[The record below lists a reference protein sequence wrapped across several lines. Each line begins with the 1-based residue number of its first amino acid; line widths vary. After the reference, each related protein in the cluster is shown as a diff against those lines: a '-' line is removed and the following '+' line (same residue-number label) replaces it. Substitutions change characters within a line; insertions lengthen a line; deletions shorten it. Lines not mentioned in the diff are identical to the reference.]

1 MWLTKSGRDMID
13 SRRTVAAC
21 NESKDSAVTVH
32 RAKVT
37 TAFLMCRAFLMCF
50 CLSRCAIPG
59 LANDTWQTQNDHHA
73 ILVDAF
79 VPPADLHTRSSCYL
93 FSDVSEHLRG
103 NWSSYGG
110 DWRSVRWSGHLSDS
124 GTDDT
129 VSHQPSS
136 GAATNGTV
144 TCSRYVYDT
153 STYAS
158 SVSMEVCACVFSVSF
173 CWLVLFTN
181 NDNSS
186 CSCTAP

>member
-1 MWLTKSGRDMID
+1 
-13 SRRTVAAC
+13 
-21 NESKDSAVTVH
+21 
-32 RAKVT
+32 
-37 TAFLMCRAFLMCF
+37 MCF

-73 ILVDAF
+73 VLVDAF

-103 NWSSYGG
+103 NWSSYGR
-110 DWRSVRWSGHLSDS
+110 DWRSETSRLSARWNGHLSDS
-124 GTDDT
+124 GTDDK
-129 VSHQPSS
+129 PLS
-136 GAATNGTV
+136 GSAANGTV

-158 SVSMEVCACVFSVSF
+158 SVSMEVCVCVFSVSF
-173 CWLVLFTN
+173 CWLVFFTN

-186 CSCTAP
+186 CTAP